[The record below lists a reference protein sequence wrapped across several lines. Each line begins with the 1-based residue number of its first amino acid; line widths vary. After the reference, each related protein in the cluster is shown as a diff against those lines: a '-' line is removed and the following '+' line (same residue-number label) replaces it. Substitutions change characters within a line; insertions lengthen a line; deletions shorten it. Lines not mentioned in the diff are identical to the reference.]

1 MIEIKEQLYKYC
13 EEYAT
18 QKIAHAQA
26 AISAAQQAANEE
38 TKSSAGDKYE
48 TGRAMMQLEKE
59 KHATQ
64 VNEGLKLKKVLAQIN
79 PKVQLPD
86 VQLGSLVTTPQANY
100 YIAISAG
107 KQTID
112 NKTYFTIS
120 LASPIGQALKGLKT
134 GDEAVFRQ
142 QKIKITEV
150 W

>member
-1 MIEIKEQLYKYC
+1 MINTKIQLYAQCEKY
-13 EEYAT
+13 AS
-18 QKIAHAQA
+18 QKISQAQA

-79 PKVQLPD
+79 PKVQLST
-86 VQLGSLVTTPQANY
+86 VQLGSLVMTPQANY
-100 YIAISAG
+100 YIAISVG
-107 KQTID
+107 KLTLED
-112 NKTYFTIS
+112 KTYFTIS
-120 LASPIGQALKGLKT
+120 LASPIGQALKGLKA
-134 GDEAVFRQ
+134 GEEIFFRQ
-142 QKIKITEV
+142 QKIKIYEV